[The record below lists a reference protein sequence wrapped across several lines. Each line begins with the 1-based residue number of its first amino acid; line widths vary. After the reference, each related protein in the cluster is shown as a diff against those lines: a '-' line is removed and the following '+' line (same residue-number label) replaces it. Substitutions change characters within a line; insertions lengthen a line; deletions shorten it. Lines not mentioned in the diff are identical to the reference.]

1 MAYEVQSLAENLRL
15 NGEFVRRL
23 SAVSLLEG
31 CLPGRLS
38 GPDCAGL
45 QSVLQCAAQKAESK
59 TQAVGV
65 YGCSIQRKFIVS
77 ATNGPEQGKV
87 L

>member
-1 MAYEVQSLAENLRL
+1 MAHEVQSLAENLLL

-38 GPDCAGL
+38 GSDCAGL
-45 QSVLQCAAQKAESK
+45 QSGLRCAAQQAKSKA
-59 TQAVGV
+59 QAVKV
-65 YGCSIQRKFIVS
+65 YW
-77 ATNGPEQGKV
+77 
-87 L
+87 